1 MKILDFLNPD
11 AIISQLRASSKEE
24 VLAELVQP
32 IASMNPH
39 VDKAILLRTL
49 LERESLGSTGIGGGV
64 AIPHGKVEGL
74 ATLSAS
80 FGRSSQGIE
89 FGSMDNKP
97 TYLFFLLVA
106 PRNSAGD
113 HLKALA
119 RISKLLQDP
128 LFKSSIQH
136 ADSRDRIFAI
146 FEEYDRRLP

>member
-1 MKILDFLNPD
+1 MKILDFLHPE
-11 AIISQLRASSKEE
+11 AIIAHLRASSKEE
-24 VLAELVQP
+24 VLDELVQP
-32 IASMNPH
+32 IASLNQNI
-39 VDKAILLRTL
+39 DKSFLIRTL

-64 AIPHGKVEGL
+64 AIPHGKIDGL
-74 ATLSAS
+74 SGLSAS
-80 FGRSSQGIE
+80 FGKSSGGIE

-97 TYLFFLLVA
+97 TFLFFLVVA

-128 LFKSSIQH
+128 LFKNSILREDSSE
-136 ADSRDRIFAI
+136 RIFAI

>member
-1 MKILDFLNPD
+1 MKILDFLHPE
-11 AIISQLRASSKEE
+11 AIIAQLRARSKEE

-32 IASMNPH
+32 IASSNPN
-39 VDKAILLRTL
+39 VDKGIILRTL

-64 AIPHGKVEGL
+64 AIPHGKIEGL
-74 ATLSAS
+74 STLSAS
-80 FGRSSQGIE
+80 FGKSDTGIE

-97 TYLFFLLVA
+97 AFLFFLLVA

-128 LFKSSIQH
+128 LFKNSIIK
-136 ADSRDRIFAI
+136 ADSSESIFAI
-146 FEEYDRRLP
+146 FQEYDRRLP